1 MNKRIRRKKIKEKRR
16 QYIKSVGLYPMSSEA
31 LSVYAMTGFKDWLPF
46 YEVKHRRFR
55 ACVNGT
61 MKTQRKINCLFKLTK
76 TKIAD
81 MY

>member
-16 QYIKSVGLYPMSSEA
+16 QYINSVGLYPMSSEA
-31 LSVYAMTGFKDWLPF
+31 LGVYAMTGFKDWLPF

-61 MKTQRKINCLFKLTK
+61 MQIQRKIDRLYKLTK
-76 TKIAD
+76 TKITD

>member
-16 QYIKSVGLYPMSSEA
+16 QYIKSVGIYPMSSEA

-61 MKTQRKINCLFKLTK
+61 MKTQRKINRLFKLTK

>member
-31 LSVYAMTGFKDWLPF
+31 LRVYAMTGFKDWLPF

-55 ACVNGT
+55 TCVNGT
-61 MKTQRKINCLFKLTK
+61 MKTQRKIDRLFKLTK
-76 TKIAD
+76 TRIVD
-81 MY
+81 MH